1 MGFQKGNWYKIVDIE
16 GFKENHP
23 ANDEIADVL
32 DDRLFYVH
40 DIDGHKNVVGI
51 SDISGNNFVKP
62 TEGLIWFTVYELKFC
77 EVVSVD
83 TNTPKNE
90 CERSQL
96 LAEPVPEPQEP
107 VSTPYRIRVGDTIDL
122 NIATCSEFLTQVKLA
137 FDIFIKLEQIGIKAG
152 GVDVCAF
159 GVEYNLTTNQ
169 DLVSYIALMDH
180 QEHVRRL
187 EERLASC
194 KLNRLTFIT
203 E

>member
-1 MGFQKGNWYKIVDIE
+1 MSFQKGNWYKIVDIE

-23 ANDEIADVL
+23 ANDDIAAVL

-40 DIDGHKNVVGI
+40 SFDTQDNVVGI
-51 SDISGNNFVKP
+51 SDLEGNNFVKP
-62 TEGLIWFTVYELKFC
+62 IEGLIWFTGYESTFC
-77 EVVSVD
+77 EDVSVEM
-83 TNTPKNE
+83 NTPKNE
-90 CERSQL
+90 DERGHL
-96 LAEPVPEPQEP
+96 LAEPEPVPQEP
-107 VSTPYRIRVGDTIDL
+107 VPTPYRIRVGDTIDL
-122 NIATCSEFLTQVKLA
+122 NIATCSEFSTQIKIA

-187 EERLASC
+187 EERLAIC
-194 KLNRLTFIT
+194 KLSRLTFIT